1 MVHGLPSKHMIKRIS
16 KRVRKFWAAVA
27 LLSAEM
33 AIVLSLFVVALFAF
47 VYIVR
52 RIFILNKTKLD
63 DNVSTFIQRYVSDRN
78 SDIMQLFTFLGKVEF
93 LVPANLLLIAY
104 FLFIKKHKW
113 YSIKIP
119 AIALSSVGLMFL
131 LKNLFNRQRP
141 TIPLLEHAKG
151 LSFPSGHA
159 LMSVTFYGLLIYIIF
174 KSIENKALRWTLI
187 ILLII
192 LIALIGISRI
202 YLRVHF
208 ASDVIAG
215 YCVGFLWLVF
225 AIWLL
230 NRMEKYSQRKLNP
243 VVEQPVV
250 TSTP

>member
-1 MVHGLPSKHMIKRIS
+1 
-16 KRVRKFWAAVA
+16 
-27 LLSAEM
+27 
-33 AIVLSLFVVALFAF
+33 
-47 VYIVR
+47 
-52 RIFILNKTKLD
+52 
-63 DNVSTFIQRYVSDRN
+63 
-78 SDIMQLFTFLGKVEF
+78 
-93 LVPANLLLIAY
+93 
-104 FLFIKKHKW
+104 
-113 YSIKIP
+113 
-119 AIALSSVGLMFL
+119 MFL
-131 LKNLFNRQRP
+131 LKNLFKRQRP

-151 LSFPSGHA
+151 LRFASGHA

-174 KSIENKALRWTLI
+174 KSVENKPLKWTLI
-187 ILLII
+187 SLLII